1 MMRGGPGRM
10 AARGSARRMTRRRV
24 AMMHRRRRRRRRRRV
39 ILVGGLIALGAYK
52 LSKRDVERVEEY
64 AGKPAE
70 ELSDEELEQAMD
82 DLNIEKEEMSD
93 SEWDEVEQADAQED
107 DYIEELE
114 RLADLRDK
122 GIITDEE
129 FAAKKQEL
137 LGL

>member
-1 MMRGGPGRM
+1 
-10 AARGSARRMTRRRV
+10 V
-24 AMMHRRRRRRRRRRV
+24 
-39 ILVGGLIALGAYK
+39 GAYK
-52 LSKRDVERVEEY
+52 LTKKDTERVEEHT
-64 AGKPAE
+64 GKSAE
-70 ELSDEELEQAMD
+70 ELSDEELDQAMD

-93 SEWDEVEQADAQED
+93 SEWEEVEKADPEED

-129 FAAKKQEL
+129 FEAKKQEL